1 MTVLD
6 QYFER
11 IHLLDQFYC
20 RALFAKSTVE
30 ERKVK
35 QLFLKG
41 DANLKQ
47 IIHAFSFIK
56 KALEIAA
63 KPENKIKYAFLIYNA
78 SIKSWHI
85 IRNLMRPG
93 WANALIEILE
103 RISNL
108 LEELDDF
115 DVNWRYRYMS
125 FLVRAMI
132 DGEKKLEALKI
143 LDKLV
148 DISKKRGGCEF

>member
-1 MTVLD
+1 
-6 QYFER
+6 
-11 IHLLDQFYC
+11 
-20 RALFAKSTVE
+20 
-30 ERKVK
+30 
-35 QLFLKG
+35 
-41 DANLKQ
+41 
-47 IIHAFSFIK
+47 
-56 KALEIAA
+56 
-63 KPENKIKYAFLIYNA
+63 
-78 SIKSWHI
+78 
-85 IRNLMRPG
+85 MRPG

-115 DVNWRYRYMS
+115 DVTWRYRYMS

-132 DGEKKLEALKI
+132 DGEKKPEALKI

>member
-1 MTVLD
+1 
-6 QYFER
+6 
-11 IHLLDQFYC
+11 
-20 RALFAKSTVE
+20 
-30 ERKVK
+30 
-35 QLFLKG
+35 
-41 DANLKQ
+41 
-47 IIHAFSFIK
+47 
-56 KALEIAA
+56 
-63 KPENKIKYAFLIYNA
+63 
-78 SIKSWHI
+78 
-85 IRNLMRPG
+85 MRPG

-115 DVNWRYRYMS
+115 DVNWRYRYMN

>member
-1 MTVLD
+1 
-6 QYFER
+6 
-11 IHLLDQFYC
+11 
-20 RALFAKSTVE
+20 
-30 ERKVK
+30 
-35 QLFLKG
+35 
-41 DANLKQ
+41 
-47 IIHAFSFIK
+47 
-56 KALEIAA
+56 
-63 KPENKIKYAFLIYNA
+63 
-78 SIKSWHI
+78 
-85 IRNLMRPG
+85 MRPG

-115 DVNWRYRYMS
+115 DVNWRYRYMN

-132 DGEKKLEALKI
+132 DGEKKVEALKI

>member
-1 MTVLD
+1 
-6 QYFER
+6 
-11 IHLLDQFYC
+11 
-20 RALFAKSTVE
+20 
-30 ERKVK
+30 
-35 QLFLKG
+35 
-41 DANLKQ
+41 
-47 IIHAFSFIK
+47 
-56 KALEIAA
+56 
-63 KPENKIKYAFLIYNA
+63 
-78 SIKSWHI
+78 
-85 IRNLMRPG
+85 MRPG

>member
-1 MTVLD
+1 
-6 QYFER
+6 
-11 IHLLDQFYC
+11 
-20 RALFAKSTVE
+20 
-30 ERKVK
+30 
-35 QLFLKG
+35 
-41 DANLKQ
+41 
-47 IIHAFSFIK
+47 
-56 KALEIAA
+56 
-63 KPENKIKYAFLIYNA
+63 
-78 SIKSWHI
+78 
-85 IRNLMRPG
+85 MRPG

-115 DVNWRYRYMS
+115 DLNWRYRYMN

-132 DGEKKLEALKI
+132 DGEKKVEALKI

>member
-1 MTVLD
+1 
-6 QYFER
+6 
-11 IHLLDQFYC
+11 
-20 RALFAKSTVE
+20 
-30 ERKVK
+30 
-35 QLFLKG
+35 
-41 DANLKQ
+41 
-47 IIHAFSFIK
+47 
-56 KALEIAA
+56 
-63 KPENKIKYAFLIYNA
+63 
-78 SIKSWHI
+78 
-85 IRNLMRPG
+85 MRPG

-132 DGEKKLEALKI
+132 DGEKKPEALKI